1 MATCFDNIISYKG
14 GCTSTTGL
22 LLDELVPYKEVEK
35 YLTSD
40 YASADELI
48 DEKIEFAIKNV
59 VAEMGSHF
67 AKSYIPR
74 TILSDKRAGFIAET
88 QTEKPQ
94 ETNTLRGI
102 ELRICNNESYL
113 SLYVSSIDTYLNYS
127 GALNILVIDTMTGET
142 LDTIAVTS
150 VAGEVVTTYVDKTY
164 NAEKRKRRI
173 GFVYDCTNIPNY
185 LTNLISEG
193 CTSCNRGEYNL
204 NGYVT
209 GRTIKVSTAL
219 DPILANIESHTDTA
233 GLSVNFNLHC
243 DNRSWLCANRSTIAM
258 PILYRTAE
266 AIMEFADFN
275 SDRFNTKTSI
285 KNEQIQERLMKYHED
300 YTKQLDI
307 ALKSVKT
314 PMDGICFTCKRRA
327 VSTTTLP

>member
-14 GCTSTTGL
+14 GCTSVTGT
-22 LLDELVPYKEVEK
+22 LLDNLIPYKEVEK
-35 YLTSD
+35 FLTSD

-48 DEKIEFAIKNV
+48 EEKINFAIDNV
-59 VAEMGSHF
+59 VAEIGSHF

-88 QTEKPQ
+88 QTEKAA
-94 ETNTLRGI
+94 EANTLRGI
-102 ELRICNNESYL
+102 ELRICNQESYL
-113 SLYVSSIDTYLNYS
+113 SMYVSAIDTYLNYT

-164 NAEKRKRRI
+164 NAEKRKRRLA
-173 GFVYDCTNIPNY
+173 FVYDCTGIPNY
-185 LTNLISEG
+185 LTNLISAG
-193 CTSCNRGEYNL
+193 CTSCNKGEYNL

-209 GRTIKVSTAL
+209 GRTIKVGTGVS
-219 DPILANIESHTDTA
+219 PILANIESHTDTA
-233 GLSVNFNLHC
+233 GLSVNFTLHC
-243 DNRSWLCANRSTIAM
+243 DNRSWMCANRSILAM

-285 KNEQIQERLMKYHED
+285 NKAQLGERHMKYHED
-300 YTKQLDI
+300 YVKQLDI
-307 ALKSVKT
+307 ALKSIKT
-314 PMDGICFTCKRRA
+314 PIDGICFTCKRRST
-327 VSTTTLP
+327 STTTLP

>member
-1 MATCFDNIISYKG
+1 MSCFDGIISYKG
-14 GCTSTTGL
+14 GCESVSGL
-22 LLDELVPYKEVEK
+22 LLDELVPYKEVEQ

-48 DEKIEFAIKNV
+48 DEKIEFAVKNV

-74 TILSDKRAGFIAET
+74 TILSDKRAGFISET
-88 QTEKPQ
+88 QTEKAA
-94 ETNTLRGI
+94 EANTLRGI
-102 ELRICNNESYL
+102 ELRICDNQSYL
-113 SLYVSSIDTYLNYS
+113 SLYVSSIDTYLNYT
-127 GALNILVIDTMTGET
+127 GALNVLVIDTMTGQT

-173 GFVYDCTNIPNY
+173 AFVYDCTGIPNY
-185 LTNLISEG
+185 LTNLISAG
-193 CTSCNRGEYNL
+193 CTACNKGEYNL

-209 GRTIKVSTAL
+209 GRTIKVGTGV
-219 DPILANIESHTDTA
+219 DPILANIESHSDTA

-243 DNRSWLCANRSTIAM
+243 DNRSWLCAHRSTIAM

-275 SDRFNTKTSI
+275 SDRFNTKASI

-300 YTKQLDI
+300 YTRQLDI
-307 ALKSVKT
+307 ALKSIQT
-314 PMDGICFTCKRRA
+314 PMDGVCFICKRRA
-327 VSTTTLP
+327 ASVTTLP

>member
-1 MATCFDNIISYKG
+1 MSCFDGIISYKG
-14 GCTSTTGL
+14 GCESVSGL
-22 LLDELVPYKEVEK
+22 LLDELVPYKEVEQ

-48 DEKIEFAIKNV
+48 DEKIEFAVKNV

-67 AKSYIPR
+67 ANSYIPR
-74 TILSDKRAGFIAET
+74 TILSDKRAGFISET
-88 QTEKPQ
+88 QTEKAA
-94 ETNTLRGI
+94 EANTLRGI
-102 ELRICNNESYL
+102 ELRICDNQSYL
-113 SLYVSSIDTYLNYS
+113 SLYVSSIDTYLNYT
-127 GALNILVIDTMTGET
+127 GALNILVIDTMTGQT

-173 GFVYDCTNIPNY
+173 AFVYDCTGIPNY
-185 LTNLISEG
+185 LTNLISAG
-193 CTSCNRGEYNL
+193 CTACNKGEYNL

-209 GRTIKVSTAL
+209 GRTIKVGTGV
-219 DPILANIESHTDTA
+219 DPILANIESHSDTA

-243 DNRSWLCANRSTIAM
+243 DNRSWLCAHRSTIAM

-275 SDRFNTKTSI
+275 SDRFNTKASI

-300 YTKQLDI
+300 YTRQLDI
-307 ALKSVKT
+307 ALKSIQT
-314 PMDGICFTCKRRA
+314 PMDGVCFICKRRA
-327 VSTTTLP
+327 ASVTTLP

>member
-1 MATCFDNIISYKG
+1 MADCFTGIISHKG
-14 GCTSTTGL
+14 GCASVSGL

-35 YLTSD
+35 YLTDD

-48 DEKIEFAIKNV
+48 YEKIEFAIKNV
-59 VAEMGSHF
+59 VAEMGAHF

-88 QTEKPQ
+88 QTLKAAEA
-94 ETNTLRGI
+94 NTYRGV
-102 ELRICNNESYL
+102 ELRICNQDSYL
-113 SLYVSSIDTYLNYS
+113 SMYVSSIDTYLNYT
-127 GALNILVIDTMTGET
+127 GAMNILAIDTMTGET

-173 GFVYDCTNIPNY
+173 AFVYDCTNIPNY
-185 LTNLISEG
+185 LTNLISAG
-193 CTSCNRGEYNL
+193 CTSCNKKEYNL
-204 NGYVT
+204 NGYIT
-209 GRTIKVSTAL
+209 GRNIKVAVGV

-233 GLSVNFNLHC
+233 GLSINFNLHC
-243 DNRSWLCANRSTIAM
+243 DNRSWLCAHRSTIAM

-266 AIMEFADFN
+266 AIMEFAEFN

-285 KNEQIQERLMKYHED
+285 KKNEISERLIKYHED
-300 YTKQLDI
+300 YTRQLDI
-307 ALKSVKT
+307 ALKSVQT
-314 PMDGICFTCKRRA
+314 PIDGICFTCKRRA

>member
-1 MATCFDNIISYKG
+1 MSCFDGIISYKG
-14 GCTSTTGL
+14 GCESVSGL
-22 LLDELVPYKEVEK
+22 LLDELVPYKEVEQ

-48 DEKIEFAIKNV
+48 DEKIEFAVKNV

-74 TILSDKRAGFIAET
+74 TILSDKRAGFISET
-88 QTEKPQ
+88 QTEKAA
-94 ETNTLRGI
+94 EANTLRGI
-102 ELRICNNESYL
+102 ELRICDNQSYL
-113 SLYVSSIDTYLNYS
+113 SLYVSSIDTYLNYT
-127 GALNILVIDTMTGET
+127 GALNILVIDTMTGQT

-173 GFVYDCTNIPNY
+173 AFVYDCTGIPNY
-185 LTNLISEG
+185 LTNLISAG
-193 CTSCNRGEYNL
+193 CTACNKGEYNL

-209 GRTIKVSTAL
+209 GRTIKVGTGV
-219 DPILANIESHTDTA
+219 DPILANIESHSDTA

-243 DNRSWLCANRSTIAM
+243 DNRSWLCAHRSTIAM

-275 SDRFNTKTSI
+275 SDRFNTKASI

-300 YTKQLDI
+300 YTRQLDI
-307 ALKSVKT
+307 ALKSIQT
-314 PMDGICFTCKRRA
+314 PMDGVCFICKRRA
-327 VSTTTLP
+327 ASVTTLP